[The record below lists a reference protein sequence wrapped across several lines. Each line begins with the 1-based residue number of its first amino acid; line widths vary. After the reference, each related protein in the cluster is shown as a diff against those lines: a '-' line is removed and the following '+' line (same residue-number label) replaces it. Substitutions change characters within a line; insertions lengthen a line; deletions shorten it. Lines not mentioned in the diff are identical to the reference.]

1 MPWQGLMQSSWETL
15 GISLKILAM
24 ESEGQ
29 QLIPVTGSPMLVW
42 ILATGLLTQDRTLG
56 IGLPMLELILLT
68 GLEMLVKIL
77 ATGSPTPVRTLEDG
91 SLVQEMISLSGL
103 RGLSSIL
110 LIGLLGLQR
119 TSVSGP
125 STLEKTLEKQ
135 REMFST
141 GWVVI
146 VAKFL
151 TKSEIWLNKSK
162 DILLEKQR
170 EMFST
175 GWVVTVAKFLTKSE
189 ILLNKSKDILLD
201 SSVTSHIKSSMEST
215 DSILTSKSLVNS
227 LK

>member
-1 MPWQGLMQSSWETL
+1 M
-15 GISLKILAM
+15 LAM

-29 QLIPVTGSPMLVW
+29 QLILLTGLEMLVR
-42 ILATGLLTQDRTLG
+42 ILATGLLTQDRTPG
-56 IGLPMLELILLT
+56 IGLPTLELILLT

-125 STLEKTLEKQ
+125 STLEKT
-135 REMFST
+135 S
-141 GWVVI
+141 G
-146 VAKFL
+146 
-151 TKSEIWLNKSK
+151 
-162 DILLEKQR
+162 KQR

-175 GWVVTVAKFLTKSE
+175 GWVVTVAKFLTKSK
-189 ILLNKSKDILLD
+189 IWLNKSRDILLD
-201 SSVTSHIKSSMEST
+201 SLVTSHIKSSMEST
-215 DSILTSKSLVNS
+215 DLILTSRSLVNS
-227 LK
+227 PMSATLRQQKQLARLLTNSELLAKL

>member
-1 MPWQGLMQSSWETL
+1 M
-15 GISLKILAM
+15 LAM

-29 QLIPVTGSPMLVW
+29 QLILLTGLEMLVR
-42 ILATGLLTQDRTLG
+42 ILATGLLTPDRTPG
-56 IGLPMLELILLT
+56 IGLPTLELILLT

-125 STLEKTLEKQ
+125 STLEKTSEKQ

-151 TKSEIWLNKSK
+151 TKSKIW
-162 DILLEKQR
+162 
-170 EMFST
+170 
-175 GWVVTVAKFLTKSE
+175 
-189 ILLNKSKDILLD
+189 LNKSKDILLD

-227 LK
+227 LKSATLRQQKQLARLLTNSELLAKL

>member
-1 MPWQGLMQSSWETL
+1 M
-15 GISLKILAM
+15 LAM

-29 QLIPVTGSPMLVW
+29 QLIPVTGSPMLER
-42 ILATGLLTQDRTLG
+42 ILATGLLTQDRTPG
-56 IGLPMLELILLT
+56 IGLPTLELILLT

-125 STLEKTLEKQ
+125 STLEKT
-135 REMFST
+135 S
-141 GWVVI
+141 
-146 VAKFL
+146 
-151 TKSEIWLNKSK
+151 
-162 DILLEKQR
+162 EKQR

-189 ILLNKSKDILLD
+189 IWLNKSKDILLD
-201 SSVTSHIKSSMEST
+201 SLVTSHIKSSMEST
-215 DSILTSKSLVNS
+215 DLILTSKSLVNS
-227 LK
+227 LKSATLRQQKQLARLLTSSELLAKL